1 MLTIYNCCVKIKLI
15 GGKNMRDKLIQ
26 FFLLGCNNRAEAERE
41 LDRSIEAVQK
51 KTGLNAGLSLQI
63 LAEEIGL

>member
-1 MLTIYNCCVKIKLI
+1 
-15 GGKNMRDKLIQ
+15 MRDKLIQ

>member
-1 MLTIYNCCVKIKLI
+1 MREKLI
-15 GGKNMRDKLIQ
+15 R
-26 FFLLGCNNRAEAERE
+26 FFLLGCNNLADAEKE

-51 KTGLNAGLSLQI
+51 KTGFNAELSLQI